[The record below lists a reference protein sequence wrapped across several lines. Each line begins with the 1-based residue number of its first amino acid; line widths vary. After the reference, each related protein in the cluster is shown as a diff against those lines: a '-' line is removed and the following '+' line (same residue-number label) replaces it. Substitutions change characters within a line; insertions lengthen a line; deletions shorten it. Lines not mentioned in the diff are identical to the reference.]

1 MTTKKFFIKNI
12 LFSLTPVQEIVHQ
25 TFKNLGKAR

>member
-12 LFSLTPVQEIVHQ
+12 VFFLIPVQEIVHE